1 MNTQMVDSNIES
13 AVNHLF
19 DEQIVLTGITEY
31 GISWEDLINGAA
43 QIPQNGARFDIAFEG
58 NVIGSQI
65 KGVIKGTDYLEIR
78 ADGKFMLHIQARIIT
93 DDGETIAVKE
103 NGISTP
109 GDNGIA
115 RLNLNMDFYTS
126 AEKYSWLNSKQVW
139 AVGDVDMINGLVNM
153 KGYSN

>member
-1 MNTQMVDSNIES
+1 MNSQMIESNITN
-13 AVNHLF
+13 AVKYLF

-31 GISWEDLINGAA
+31 GISWEEMLNGEV
-43 QIPQNGARFDIAFEG
+43 QIPQNGARFDITFEG
-58 NVIGSQI
+58 NVVGDAI

-78 ADGKFMLHIQARIIT
+78 TDGKFMLHIQARIVT

-103 NGISTP
+103 TGISTP

-126 AEKYSWLNSKQVW
+126 AGKYNWLNSKQVW
-139 AVGDVDMINGLVNM
+139 AVGEVDMINGLVNM